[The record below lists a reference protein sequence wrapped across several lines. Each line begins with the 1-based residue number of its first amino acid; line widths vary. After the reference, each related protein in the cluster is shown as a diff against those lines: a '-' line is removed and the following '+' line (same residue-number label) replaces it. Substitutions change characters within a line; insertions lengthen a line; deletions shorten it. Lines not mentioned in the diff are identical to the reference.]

1 MVHHEQVDVDLVR
14 AGPPDGLVVGALVLD
29 QLDAAA
35 VTLLHW
41 RHVPGVGSEDEG
53 VPAPGVSG
61 GVAGET
67 VNLLPS

>member
-1 MVHHEQVDVDLVR
+1 MVNHEEVDVDLVCT
-14 AGPPDGLVVGALVLD
+14 GPPDGLIVRPLVLD

-41 RHVPGVGSEDEG
+41 RHVPGVGREDEG

-61 GVAGET
+61 GVAGEA